1 MIDLS
6 VDFCGLRLENPFLL
20 SSAPPTRNGE
30 LIQRAFDLGWAGAVT
45 KTLGQRPMDSV
56 RPRFVGLKVG
66 DDLAGF
72 GNVEQITDKELEE
85 WLIEIR
91 GIKRDYPDKIVVAS
105 AMAPADPEKW
115 RTLIQRINSSG
126 PDMIELNLSCPHM
139 AEKGLGS
146 DIGEDPERTEEV
158 VKWVKEVAEVPVMA
172 KLTPNVTDIV
182 AIGRGAKR
190 GGADALSAI
199 NTIRAFMGIDLET
212 MEPKLNVDGL
222 SSFSGLSGPCIKPI
236 ALRCVVQ
243 LAKIELPISGIGGIT
258 DWRDAT
264 EFLLCGAA
272 TLQMATAVMRYGYG
286 IIRDLKDGLSNYLQE
301 KGFTSVNDIIGKMVP
316 KVVPIGD
323 LDLSYK
329 VISEIDQTRCIG
341 CGLCYVACRDGG
353 YSAIAF
359 GEDRVPEVDE
369 EKCDGCSLCMQVCP
383 VLDCVRMKV
392 VE

>member
-6 VDFCGLRLENPFLL
+6 IDFCGLHFENPFLL

-30 LIQRAFDLGWAGAVT
+30 MIRRAFDLGWAGAIT
-45 KTLGQRPMDSV
+45 KTLGLSPMNNV
-56 RPRFVGLKVG
+56 RPRFASLRVGN
-66 DDLAGF
+66 DLAGF
-72 GNVEQITDKELEE
+72 GNIEQITDKELCS
-85 WLIEIR
+85 WLTEIR
-91 GIKRDYPDKIVVAS
+91 EIKRDYPNKIVVTS

-115 RTLIQRINSSG
+115 QTLIQRINSAG
-126 PDMIELNLSCPHM
+126 PDMIELNLSCPHI

-146 DIGEDPERTEEV
+146 DIGQDPEQTEKV
-158 VKWVKEVAEVPVMA
+158 VRWVKEVAEVPVMA

-182 AIGRGAKR
+182 TIGEAAKS
-190 GGADALSAI
+190 GGADALSVI

-212 MEPKLNVDGL
+212 MEPKLNVNGL
-222 SSFSGLSGPCIKPI
+222 STFSGLSGPCVKPI

-272 TLQMATAVMRYGYG
+272 TLQMATAVMRYGYE
-286 IIRDLKDGLSNYLQE
+286 IIGDLKDGLSNYLYE
-301 KGFTSVNDIIGKMVP
+301 KGFTSVNDIIGKMLP
-316 KVVPIGD
+316 KVVPSGD
-323 LDLSYK
+323 LDLSYR
-329 VISEIDQTRCIG
+329 VVSEIDQTRCIR

-353 YSAIAF
+353 YSAITF
-359 GEDRVPEVDE
+359 DEDRVPEVDE

-383 VLDCVRMKV
+383 VPDCVRMGTRK
-392 VE
+392 